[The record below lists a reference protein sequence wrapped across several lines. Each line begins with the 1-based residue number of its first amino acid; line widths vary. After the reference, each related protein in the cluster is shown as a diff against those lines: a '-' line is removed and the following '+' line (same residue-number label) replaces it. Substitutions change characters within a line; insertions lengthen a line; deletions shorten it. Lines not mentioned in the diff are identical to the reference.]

1 MKIEFDSVQFIAQ
14 IIAKEG
20 WLPAGVSSFL
30 RGVEGGG
37 VVLVIVYNDT

>member
-1 MKIEFDSVQFIAQ
+1 MKIEFDSVQFIAH

-20 WLPAGVSSFL
+20 WLPAGVSCFL